1 VLTELARAHFPE
13 DKDVVGTMRKVEEFA
28 GQLPAGAA
36 AFAAVMEATARA
48 EEGKALDA
56 ARVVVNAPVRWSG
69 QGRRRTRCGRWRWR
83 SWRNRRRGCG
93 RWWRTRRARLWL
105 SMGSTHVIDIFNSKL
120 ARMTCA
126 LVDIELFSDAVARE
140 LSAIG
145 LFVLNYLF
153 TFFC

>member
-36 AFAAVMEATARA
+36 AFVAVMEATARA

-69 QGRRRTRCGRWRWR
+69 QGRRRTRCGRWR